1 MQSSSRKARRLRL
14 TEKLRV
20 FPTQQQQHLEL
31 RAQTCIFAA
40 WCGLRGILCM
50 SKGFSLASAS
60 SHRKAY
66 CAMGEHLLDTLV
78 LNMAHDT
85 LLCVAIKRPER
96 RL

>member
-1 MQSSSRKARRLRL
+1 
-14 TEKLRV
+14 
-20 FPTQQQQHLEL
+20 
-31 RAQTCIFAA
+31 
-40 WCGLRGILCM
+40 M